1 MPVQSTAATRECDCL
16 AHRFGNAA
24 DNPLRERRYPTDMTD
39 EEWAVVRPL
48 LPVPGWMRGRGGQP
62 EAYCHRAML
71 DAIGYLV
78 DNGIKWRAM
87 PADCPPWDRVYAF
100 FRRWRD
106 HDLVREFH
114 DRLRGQVREKA
125 GRDAQPTAGVIDSQS
140 VKADAVV
147 GVDSRGFDGGK
158 LVNGRKRHVVVD
170 TLGQGVTDRPADVWE
185 PLLAV
190 ADAAGGHWPARA
202 RAACLELIS
211 AAHDNDEASL
221 GVRLLTDLRDKVFC
235 GAARRDPL
243 YAAFVLAVAMGLR
256 RGELVGLRWSDV
268 DLDNRVLHVRQ
279 QTQRRRGTL
288 YDDDPKSRRSRVV
301 PMPALCIAPLRW
313 HRLRQ
318 REAFARTGVA
328 WSETGY
334 VFATRNGRPV
344 EPRNV
349 YRSFTRV
356 AADAGLRVVR
366 LHDTRHGCAT
376 LLTAA
381 GVAPRVIMEI
391 LGHSQISITMDVYTH
406 VVHDTQREAISHMDR
421 LLKRRLPAA

>member
-1 MPVQSTAATRECDCL
+1 MAPRKRNPNGAGSIWQRKDGRYEARVYVPQPDGTRKRKTVYGSTWEECDTKRQELVRRDRQGIPTPTRSAKLSEWLPYWLEQYVQPRRKLSTYDKYESHVRLYIVPLLGTKRLESLSVADVRRFITRVQNVQTAATAKE
-16 AHRFGNAA
+16 AHRVLRTALTAA
-24 DNPLRERRYPTDMTD
+24 
-39 EEWAVVRPL
+39 
-48 LPVPGWMRGRGGQP
+48 
-62 EAYCHRAML
+62 
-71 DAIGYLV
+71 
-78 DNGIKWRAM
+78 
-87 PADCPPWDRVYAF
+87 
-100 FRRWRD
+100 
-106 HDLVREFH
+106 VREELIT
-114 DRLRGQVREKA
+114 RNVASLVEPPRVKQREIN
-125 GRDAQPTAGVIDSQS
+125 PWS
-140 VKADAVV
+140 
-147 GVDSRGFDGGK
+147 
-158 LVNGRKRHVVVD
+158 LEE
-170 TLGQGVTDRPADVWE
+170 TLGF
-185 PLLAV
+185 
-190 ADAAGGHWPARA
+190 
-202 RAACLELIS
+202 LE
-211 AAHDNDEASL
+211 
-221 GVRLLTDLRDKVFC
+221 
-235 GAARRDPL
+235 AARPDPL

-301 PMPALCIAPLRW
+301 PMPGLCIAPLRW

-318 REAFARTGVA
+318 RDSFTRSGVV

-366 LHDTRHGCAT
+366 LHDARHGCAT

-421 LLKRRLPAA
+421 LLRRRRPAA